1 MIVDMGP
8 PFVDINCTTDHE
20 TQTHTIN
27 IFWKVDPPANLNLTP
42 AQISYRLADARA
54 DIDCDSTNR
63 TVAVSWSH
71 ILNTNAILHTM
82 YYSYAYK

>member
-1 MIVDMGP
+1 MNTMIADMGR

-20 TQTHTIN
+20 AQTHTIN

-54 DIDCDSTNR
+54 DIDCDSTKR

-71 ILNTNAILHTM
+71 I
-82 YYSYAYK
+82 